1 MPIIAT
7 AAWSINAKQA
17 MHFPREGSGLQ
28 RYAAVFPGVEVNS
41 TFYGHH
47 KPETYAR
54 WADSVP
60 PTFRFALKLPQSITH
75 EQRLKGCQALFEAFL
90 SEIAPLGPKVGPLL
104 CQLPPSLAFDA
115 QTVRSALSMM
125 RGLHAGPIVVEAR
138 HASWRAEE
146 VLALLEDLGIERV
159 LADPAP
165 VWSAMSFPRPPA
177 YVRLHGSP
185 TLYHSFYEDDALTRF
200 GALLAPGSWC
210 VFDNT
215 ASGAALANALRLQGF
230 LQAGAADKTGKR
242 LPGVA

>member
-17 MHFPREGSGLQ
+17 MHFPREGSVLQ

-146 VLALLEDLGIERV
+146 VWPCSRISASNACSPIPRRCGRRRV
-159 LADPAP
+159 FPA
-165 VWSAMSFPRPPA
+165 RPPMSA
-177 YVRLHGSP
+177 CTARRRSTIP
-185 TLYHSFYEDDALTRF
+185 SMRTTL
-200 GALLAPGSWC
+200 
-210 VFDNT
+210 
-215 ASGAALANALRLQGF
+215 
-230 LQAGAADKTGKR
+230 
-242 LPGVA
+242 